1 MTGPTAKRST
11 MNARATRGKAKASEL
26 SADQIVTAAIALLDA
41 RGVEALSMRALAGQL
56 GCSTM
61 AAYRHIDSR
70 EQLIARAAETVLKAP
85 PKLPPSP
92 WYEQL
97 ETIARHSWATCWRS
111 HPWVV
116 EYIESGGFTESASHR
131 LVLFE
136 EIFRAAGFDDDDI
149 QGALIATWTFVVGT
163 LRIIIAMRSVGRR
176 VSTKSE
182 NAVFEFNLKTWILG
196 LSAMAQRM
204 EPGALNPQS
213 NVAWKSPQI

>member
-1 MTGPTAKRST
+1 MK
-11 MNARATRGKAKASEL
+11 ARATRSKRQTGEL
-26 SADQIVTAAIALLDA
+26 SADQVVTAAIALLDA
-41 RGVEALSMRALAGQL
+41 GGIEALSMRALAGQL

-61 AAYRHIDSR
+61 ATYRHVPSR

-85 PKLPPSP
+85 PDLPPGP
-92 WYEQL
+92 WHEQL
-97 ETIARHSWATCWRS
+97 DTIARHSWSTCWRA

-116 EYIESGGFTESASHR
+116 GYIESGGFTESANRR

-136 EIFRAAGFDDDDI
+136 EIFRAAGFDDNDI
-149 QGALIATWTFVVGT
+149 QSALIATWTFVVGT

-196 LSAMAQRM
+196 LGAIAQGLEPAALDAQRNTA
-204 EPGALNPQS
+204 EAPL
-213 NVAWKSPQI
+213 